1 VVHTPY
7 TVESIREYVDT
18 QESTTI
24 LDVHAPRTPFCVV
37 LLCARILASAEYQT
51 LSTVARRTTTV
62 RALVMFNVY
71 CLQIKRKTLYMW
83 IGCVKLN

>member
-1 VVHTPY
+1 MNFRGTVVHTPY

-24 LDVHAPRTPFCVV
+24 LDVHAPRTPFCV
-37 LLCARILASAEYQT
+37 LLCARILASSEYHT

-62 RALVMFNVY
+62 GGHWL
-71 CLQIKRKTLYMW
+71 CLICLLFTNQT
-83 IGCVKLN
+83 